1 MNFFVVGLGGCLGAL
16 ARYSSALLVA
26 RFWGQAFPLATLLIN
41 FVACLLAGVL
51 MGVAEVRAVSPTLV
65 LFLGMGF
72 LGSYST
78 FSTLAVESFS
88 LLQMRELGLLA
99 LNLGLSLLLGILA
112 VTLGRAAVVGF

>member
-1 MNFFVVGLGGCLGAL
+1 
-16 ARYSSALLVA
+16 
-26 RFWGQAFPLATLLIN
+26 
-41 FVACLLAGVL
+41 

-88 LLQMRELGLLA
+88 LLQMRELGLLT